1 MWIRSQSQTI
11 LINSDYIIVNDNDIL
26 AKTNSNSFL
35 ITIGTYSSEE
45 KALKVLDM
53 IQTTLMGKKTK
64 TFYEFQKDKH
74 ITHNFFK
81 STENLVFK
89 MPLDS
94 EVELESETIL

>member
-1 MWIRSQSQTI
+1 MWIRSQSKTI

-35 ITIGTYSSEE
+35 STIGTYSSEE

-53 IQTTLMGKKTK
+53 IQSAINGKKTE
-64 TFYEFQKDKH
+64 TFTYFHKDMQIIHNSYDSPKNPVFQ
-74 ITHNFFK
+74 
-81 STENLVFK
+81 

-94 EVELESETIL
+94 EVEEDE

>member
-1 MWIRSQSQTI
+1 MWIRSQSKTI

-35 ITIGTYSSEE
+35 ITIGSYSSHE

-53 IQTTLMGKKTK
+53 IQTAIMGKRTETTHDFK
-64 TFYEFQKDKH
+64 KDIH
-74 ITHNFFK
+74 ITHNYFN
-81 STENLVFK
+81 SDENLVFQ